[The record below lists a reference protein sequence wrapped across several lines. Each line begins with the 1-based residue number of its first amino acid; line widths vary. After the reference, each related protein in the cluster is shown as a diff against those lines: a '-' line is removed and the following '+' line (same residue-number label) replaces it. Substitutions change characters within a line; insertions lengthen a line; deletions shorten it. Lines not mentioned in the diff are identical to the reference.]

1 MGAPKAS
8 LLGENTVAKVNVN
21 SASRDELVEAGVRA
35 EIADEILKL
44 RRKEPITS
52 ADALDQVQG
61 VGPAT
66 LDQLRKVLAFG
77 EPRGESDDKG
87 GNGSERGHQAERAT
101 KEAAQQAQDAGS
113 SAVRGGAAA
122 AQGAAQAGAGAMRS
136 GLQVVQRAADTAGEA
151 QRETAQRSAEGT
163 AELGQ
168 AWMELVQQQ
177 GRQNVQTL
185 TALTRAVRWDEVLQ
199 AQGEFLRASVE
210 RMAQFTQRWLETSR
224 SVMGSATAAAAR
236 DRRDRAA

>member
-1 MGAPKAS
+1 M
-8 LLGENTVAKVNVN
+8 AKINVN
-21 SASRDELVEAGVRA
+21 AASRDELVEAGVRA
-35 EIADEILKL
+35 EIADEIVKL

-52 ADALDQVQG
+52 ADALDQIQG

-66 LDQLRKVLAFG
+66 LDQLRRVLDFS
-77 EPRGESDDKG
+77 EPHDESDRKG
-87 GNGSERGHQAERAT
+87 GGERGHQAERAA
-101 KEAAQQAQDAGS
+101 KEGVQYAHDAGS
-113 SAVRGGAAA
+113 GAVRGGAAA
-122 AQGAAQAGAGAMRS
+122 AQGAAQSGAGAMRS
-136 GLQVVQRAADTAGEA
+136 GLQVVQHAADAVGEA

-177 GRQNVQTL
+177 SRHNVQTL
-185 TALTRAVRWDEVLQ
+185 TALTRAVRWDEVLR

-210 RMAQFTQRWLETSR
+210 RIAQFTQRWLETSR

>member
-1 MGAPKAS
+1 MGAPKAN

-21 SASRDELVEAGVRA
+21 SASRDELVEAGVRS
-35 EIADEILKL
+35 EIVEEILKL

-52 ADALDQVQG
+52 ADALDQIQG

-66 LDQLRKVLAFG
+66 LDQLRKVLAFS
-77 EPRGESDDKG
+77 EPRGEGDDKSG
-87 GNGSERGHQAERAT
+87 GGERGHEAERAT
-101 KEAAQQAQDAGS
+101 KEAAQQ
-113 SAVRGGAAA
+113 

-136 GLQVVQRAADTAGEA
+136 GLQVVQRAAEATGEA

>member
-1 MGAPKAS
+1 
-8 LLGENTVAKVNVN
+8 VAKVNVN
-21 SASRDELVEAGVRA
+21 SASRDELVEAGVRT

-52 ADALDQVQG
+52 ADALDQIQG

-66 LDQLRKVLAFG
+66 LDQLRKVLAFN
-77 EPRGESDDKG
+77 EPRGESDDKSG
-87 GNGSERGHQAERAT
+87 GGGERGHDAERAT
-101 KEAAQQAQDAGS
+101 KEAAQQ
-113 SAVRGGAAA
+113 

-136 GLQVVQRAADTAGEA
+136 GLQVVQRAADAAGKA

-168 AWMELVQQQ
+168 ALMELVQQQ
-177 GRQNVQTL
+177 SRQNVQTL

-199 AQGEFLRASVE
+199 AQGEFVRASVE

-224 SVMGSATAAAAR
+224 SVIGSATAAAAR

>member
-1 MGAPKAS
+1 MGAPKANP
-8 LLGENTVAKVNVN
+8 LGEKSVAKVNVN

-35 EIADEILKL
+35 DLADEILKL

-52 ADALDQVQG
+52 ADALDQIQG

-66 LDQLRKVLAFG
+66 LDQLRKALDFS
-77 EPRGESDDKG
+77 EPRGRSDDKDG
-87 GNGSERGHQAERAT
+87 GERGHHTERAT
-101 KEAAQQAQDAGS
+101 KETVEQGRDAGS
-113 SAVRGGAAA
+113 SAVRGGGAA

-136 GLQVVQRAADTAGEA
+136 GLQVVQRAAYAAGEA
-151 QRETAQRSAEGT
+151 QRETAQRSADGT

-177 GRQNVQTL
+177 SRHNVQTL
-185 TALTRAVRWDEVLQ
+185 TALTGAVRWDEVLR

-210 RMAQFTQRWLETSR
+210 RMAQFTQRWLETSG

>member
-1 MGAPKAS
+1 
-8 LLGENTVAKVNVN
+8 LGENTVAKVNVN

-35 EIADEILKL
+35 EVADEILKL

-52 ADALDQVQG
+52 ADALDQIQG

-66 LDQLRKVLAFG
+66 LDQLRKVLAFS
-77 EPRGESDDKG
+77 EPRGESDDQG
-87 GNGSERGHQAERAT
+87 GGGERGHQAERAT
-101 KEAAQQAQDAGS
+101 KEAVQQAQDAGG

-136 GLQVVQRAADTAGEA
+136 GLQVVQRAADTAGEV

-177 GRQNVQTL
+177 SRHNVQTL
-185 TALTRAVRWDEVLQ
+185 TALTGAVRWDEVLR
-199 AQGEFLRASVE
+199 AQGEFVRASVE

-224 SVMGSATAAAAR
+224 SVMSSATAAAR